1 MSLKN
6 LSVRKKIPNIYKSRL
21 LNQRVNKIFKK
32 FEKSFKINTNFI
44 VGVSGGDQIVWL

>member
-6 LSVRKKIPNIYKSRL
+6 LSVRNKIPNIYKSRL

>member
-6 LSVRKKIPNIYKSRL
+6 LSVRKKIPKIYKSKL

-32 FEKSFKINTNFI
+32 FEKSFKIDTNFI
-44 VGVSGGDQIVWL
+44 VAVSGGAR